1 MKKMPL
7 SRTSRLSAAAAK
19 PLAVRLAL
27 AMLLLLAAAGTAEAD
42 DTLANLIQ
50 ARNRAAALEL
60 IRSGADVNAAQG
72 DGTTPLHWAVY
83 NIDPDLAAELL
94 KRGAKPNTL
103 NNYGSSPLA
112 EAVKIADAKLV
123 EMLLDAGADVES
135 PNEDGQTALMLAA
148 REGALDAAKLLIERG
163 AKVNARESWRGQ
175 TALMWAADANHPEIA
190 KLLIEHGADVETR
203 AMATDWPVQITS
215 EPRAQYRPT
224 GGLTPLLYAARSGC
238 TACVAALL
246 DAGANIDRPNPDGVT
261 PLMIAIDNFRFDTAK
276 LLLERGANPRHWD
289 WWGRT
294 ALYIAVDMSSYRS
307 RLGRTSGTAGGN
319 AAAGSGENGSS
330 GAETGAAGTA
340 AIDIIRLLLDA
351 GVDANPQLNMHR
363 PGRGGNSGRFID
375 DLLTTGAT
383 PLLRAAIGHDV
394 DAVRALLEHGAL
406 VDLPNVMGVTP
417 LMAAAGMGVSQ
428 RDRRL
433 GVGADLEAR
442 AIETIDLLLAAGA
455 DVNARVTDIHSRTA
469 RIARLSTMSEREG
482 QTALYGAI
490 KFGWPRLVEYLL
502 AHGADATVVD
512 ALGKSPLDAAEG
524 RIGGRDN
531 KPNEEIA
538 AILRKAAG

>member
-1 MKKMPL
+1 MLTADSHTMKKTPF
-7 SRTSRLSAAAAK
+7 SRIAAAS
-19 PLAVRLAL
+19 
-27 AMLLLLAAAGTAEAD
+27 LLLLAAANPAAAD
-42 DTLANLIQ
+42 DALAGLIQ
-50 ARNRAAALEL
+50 SRNRSAALEL
-60 IRSGADVNAAQG
+60 IRSGTDVNAAQG

-83 NIDPDLAAELL
+83 NIDPELAAELL
-94 KRGAKPNTL
+94 KRGAKPNVV

-112 EAVKIADAKLV
+112 EAVKIANAELV

-148 REGALDAAKLLIERG
+148 REGALDAAKLLIEHG
-163 AKVNARESWRGQ
+163 ANVNARESWRGQ
-175 TALMWAADANHPEIA
+175 TALMWAADANHAEIA
-190 KLLIEHGADVETR
+190 KLLIEHGAEVETR
-203 AMATDWPVQITS
+203 ALATDWPAQITS

-224 GGLTPLLYAARSGC
+224 GGLTPLLYAARAGC
-238 TACVAALL
+238 TGCAAAMLA
-246 DAGANIDRPNPDGVT
+246 AGANIDRPNPDGVT
-261 PLMIAIDNFRFDTAK
+261 PLMIAIDNFRYDTAK
-276 LLLERGANPRHWD
+276 LLLERGANPHHWD

-294 ALYIAVDMSSYRS
+294 PLYIAVDMSSYRA
-307 RLGRTSGTAGGN
+307 RLGRSAPETSP
-319 AAAGSGENGSS
+319 
-330 GAETGAAGTA
+330 GAAT

-394 DAVRALLEHGAL
+394 AAARALLEHGAL

-417 LMAAAGMGVSQ
+417 LMAAAGVGVSQ

-433 GVGADLEAR
+433 GAGGDLEDR
-442 AIETIDLLLAAGA
+442 AIETLELLLGAGA
-455 DVNARVTDIHSRTA
+455 NVNARVTDIHSRTA

-490 KFGWPRLVEYLL
+490 KFGWPRVVEYLL
-502 AHGADATVVD
+502 AHGAKTDVVD

-531 KPNEEIA
+531 KPNEDIA